1 MATVAKEEV
10 LALLQQLSH
19 DIRDLDVGSSVD
31 RHQKLPVVQFLR
43 DYVAANKPVVLTGV
57 VSHWPAYANWND
69 EYLCQVAGD
78 TEVTVALTPNGRAD
92 AVTPLPSSCGA
103 GLGSASS
110 EATSPGSGSP
120 TAAAAEAAVSGLAG
134 SCSENGGGRAAA
146 RGNGAGTAGHEEC
159 FALPHQV
166 KMPLRDFLALLRSS
180 RQNPSGSN
188 DSTAELAGGGRV
200 VPYLQ
205 YQNSSLTAEVP
216 QLLGDIDL
224 LLSWATQAFGG
235 LPEAVNLW
243 IGDERSVT
251 SWHSDPFENI
261 YAVVAGSK
269 TFTLMPPAELYRMR
283 LRQYSQASMQRLCRR
298 HPAILANIAR
308 VRLARATYKP
318 VGGSAPA
325 GSREAVEAVA
335 SGAAALAPALH
346 DPPERVLWSS
356 VLPTPDMRQ
365 QQQQQ
370 QCRAA
375 VEGGLHQPGKA
386 PAAAPAR
393 DLFAD
398 PSLPPPLVVTV
409 KAGEALYL
417 PAKWWHQVE
426 QEPDAS
432 GRAIAVNYW
441 YDMKFDVK
449 AAYLQAVERLA
460 ELLGL
465 NEPPPPPPT
474 PRLRE
479 AAGADAQLRPPYTGT
494 RALG

>member
-1 MATVAKEEV
+1 MATLAKEDV
-10 LALLQQLSH
+10 LAVLQQLSH

-43 DYVAANKPVVLTGV
+43 DYVAANKPVVLTSV

-69 EYLCQVAGD
+69 EYLCQLAGD

-92 AVTPLPSSCGA
+92 AVTPLPGSGGA
-103 GLGSASS
+103 GLSGASS
-110 EATSPGSGSP
+110 QATSPGSGSP
-120 TAAAAEAAVSGLAG
+120 AAAGAETAAAAPAADGA
-134 SCSENGGGRAAA
+134 ENGSHGS
-146 RGNGAGTAGHEEC
+146 NGSSSGASREGPRSEEREC

-180 RQNPSGSN
+180 RQKPAGGS
-188 DSTAELAGGGRV
+188 DSAAGLAGGKGCSGV

-216 QLLGDIDL
+216 QLLGDVDL

-269 TFTLMPPAELYRMR
+269 TFTLMPPADLYRMR
-283 LRQYSQASMQRLCRR
+283 LKQYSQA
-298 HPAILANIAR
+298 
-308 VRLARATYKP
+308 TYRP
-318 VGGSAPA
+318 VGVAAPPD
-325 GSREAVEAVA
+325 SREAVEAVA
-335 SGAAALAPALH
+335 SGAAPLAPVLH
-346 DPPERVLWSS
+346 EPGEHVLWSS
-356 VLPTPDMRQ
+356 VLPAPDMRAQ

-370 QCRAA
+370 RRRAA
-375 VEGGLHQPGKA
+375 SGGSGGSGCGAMTA
-386 PAAAPAR
+386 PAAAPGH
-393 DLFAD
+393 DLFSD

-449 AAYLQAVERLA
+449 QAYLQAVERLA

-465 NEPPPPPPT
+465 NEAPPPPPAPRSARSDT
-474 PRLRE
+474 P
-479 AAGADAQLRPPYTGT
+479 DAQLRPPYT
-494 RALG
+494 RAFG